1 MNNKIN
7 KKNPKLTIVQK
18 KRINVLKDTDDSD
31 GIKKTN
37 NYEIKNSENKFEE
50 NQNLKNSLKK
60 REMENRELKLSNEEN
75 LSKIVTKKIILRK
88 N

>member
-31 GIKKTN
+31 SIKKTN